1 MLSQASKTGKG
12 DGALPTAQAGGLRAA
27 RKGQMGAD
35 RVHSGVKGAQT
46 VIPDETQAQQAP
58 SADDANG
65 QVATTATTATADHIT
80 SYNPATGERLPE
92 IQMDAERA
100 LPPPLAAART
110 AP

>member
-65 QVATTATTATADHIT
+65 QVATTATTAPADHIT
-80 SYNPATGERLPE
+80 SYNPATGERLAE
-92 IQMDAERA
+92 IQIDDNAAVPAALAPVRA
-100 LPPPLAAART
+100 
-110 AP
+110 